1 MMLFKFYFTNN
12 IVLSGL
18 PFFFLIIAWYFLI
31 PPVFTPVFNPI
42 TELVIPIKIPRKE
55 AKVEIEIHLV
65 IIEPK
70 IRKYST

>member
-1 MMLFKFYFTNN
+1 MLFKFYFANN

-18 PFFFLIIAWYFLI
+18 SFFFLIIVWYFLI

-55 AKVEIEIHLV
+55 AKVEIEIHLI

-70 IRKYST
+70 IRKCST

>member
-1 MMLFKFYFTNN
+1 MMLFKFYFANN

-70 IRKYST
+70 IRKCST